1 MIANTCLIG
10 GSVGLVGEL
19 AGDEG
24 VVLVVDVVVGVAATA
39 RLCCGEASLSG
50 AAAVIVVVS
59 GEFADSL
66 DPELDGA
73 SPALADLTTT
83 SSGPAGLPAA
93 LLTSEPTRMPNDS
106 SAITATAA
114 TRGEESERPR
124 GTVARRPAPARRP
137 PGLRLRRA
145 AARLGD

>member
-1 MIANTCLIG
+1 MITNTCLIG

-39 RLCCGEASLSG
+39 RLCCGEASLG

-114 TRGEESERPR
+114 TRGGGI
-124 GTVARRPAPARRP
+124 GTSSWDSRSSAGAGPAPAGSP
-137 PGLRLRRA
+137 A
-145 AARLGD
+145 ASCSRTAR

>member
-1 MIANTCLIG
+1 MITNTCLIG
-10 GSVGLVGEL
+10 GSVEPVGEL

-24 VVLVVDVVVGVAATA
+24 VVLVVDVVGVTAAA
-39 RLCCGEASLSG
+39 PLCCGGASLG
-50 AAAVIVVVS
+50 AAVVIVVVS

-73 SPALADLTTT
+73 SSALADLTTT

-114 TRGEESERPR
+114 TRGGGI
-124 GTVARRPAPARRP
+124 GTSSWDGRSSVGAGPAPAGSTAP
-137 PGLRLRRA
+137 SCSRA
-145 AARLGD
+145 AR